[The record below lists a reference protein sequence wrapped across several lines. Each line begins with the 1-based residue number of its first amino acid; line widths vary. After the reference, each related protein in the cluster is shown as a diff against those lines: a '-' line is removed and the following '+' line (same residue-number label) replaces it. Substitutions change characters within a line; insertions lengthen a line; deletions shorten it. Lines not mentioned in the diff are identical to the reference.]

1 MKERRGSTTLLYGG
15 YSDKILETLCALQC
29 CETERYWDG
38 GRSRSPCCFV
48 LQGERKWN
56 SCLLFDCPA
65 SFGFIVFP
73 LLVSY
78 CYLFLCWVHRSSL
91 FHCVSSS
98 LLLVSLLARG
108 QVMRGS
114 TFTSSTSTEEL
125 TPDHVSLDSVADSG
139 RGSWTSC
146 SSNSHD
152 SFQSLPVPLLGRPLT
167 WDHLVPGGF
176 RHTQLAGPIAEVE
189 AGPAGEGVV
198 GAPGAGSGGGEDA
211 KRLSRDS
218 SELNQS
224 RQSWASSSSLSD
236 TYEGNYGTIKRRTAD
251 GASDAPGEGP
261 DAPQSTAPIYK
272 TVTSSTEK
280 GLIGEGPLCVFS
292 ITSTVLWC

>member
-1 MKERRGSTTLLYGG
+1 MPAGK
-15 YSDKILETLCALQC
+15 SDNLSDSSHSEIS
-29 CETERYWDG
+29 
-38 GRSRSPCCFV
+38 SRSSIVSNCSVDSMPAGPAEER
-48 LQGERKWN
+48 QGIKTRDTIETPGTTTQLTHAN
-56 SCLLFDCPA
+56 SDCSQP
-65 SFGFIVFP
+65 ST
-73 LLVSY
+73 
-78 CYLFLCWVHRSSL
+78 SL
-91 FHCVSSS
+91 S
-98 LLLVSLLARG
+98 LAQG
-108 QVMRGS
+108 HVMRGS

-125 TPDHVSLDSVADSG
+125 GPDHASLDSVVDSG

-152 SFQSLPVPLLGRPLT
+152 SFQSLPVPLLGLSRPPA
-167 WDHLVPGGF
+167 WDHLALGGF

-198 GAPGAGSGGGEDA
+198 GAPGAGSSGVEDA
-211 KRLSRDS
+211 MKLARDS

-251 GASDAPGEGP
+251 CASDAPGKGH

>member
-1 MKERRGSTTLLYGG
+1 MT
-15 YSDKILETLCALQC
+15 
-29 CETERYWDG
+29 
-38 GRSRSPCCFV
+38 
-48 LQGERKWN
+48 
-56 SCLLFDCPA
+56 
-65 SFGFIVFP
+65 
-73 LLVSY
+73 
-78 CYLFLCWVHRSSL
+78 
-91 FHCVSSS
+91 
-98 LLLVSLLARG
+98 
-108 QVMRGS
+108 RGS
-114 TFTSSTSTEEL
+114 TFTSLTSTEEL
-125 TPDHVSLDSVADSG
+125 APDHTSLDSVVDSG

-152 SFQSLPVPLLGRPLT
+152 SFQSLPVPLLGLGRPPA
-167 WDHLVPGGF
+167 WDQLAPGAF